1 MDWTGADPRTTLA
14 LVTLKRF
21 RCRVMSKD
29 YGDPGPDL
37 LRPRDNAQ
45 RQAADNMGT
54 AATGYFIRTNP
65 PGKREDW
72 TDWRGPFKRGET
84 LRRLDEW
91 QGKAGDGA
99 KFQVGRKKDGKPQA
113 KNEVLVVNVREV
125 NLANVH
131 AGPQLVADLAR
142 AQFRGLVVGGFSCRE
157 YNGVPG
163 SGWSDHAWGDAVD
176 LSPGG
181 GSPGPNDKL
190 TDWCV
195 RMGKAG
201 CFNPAQFIGSN
212 GGKVIAYYS
221 PSYAAKAGGPPSHL
235 THVHCSYRQH
245 YGANPRC

>member
-1 MDWTGADPRTTLA
+1 
-14 LVTLKRF
+14 
-21 RCRVMSKD
+21 MSKD

-54 AATGYFIRTNP
+54 AATGYFVRTR
-65 PGKREDW
+65 GSGSGATWRDW
-72 TDWRGPFKRGET
+72 NGPLKRGEV
-84 LRRLDEW
+84 LRRLDAW
-91 QGKAGDGA
+91 QGKAGNGA
-99 KFQVGRKKDGKPQA
+99 KFQVGRKSGGKPQA
-113 KNEVLVVNVREV
+113 KNEVLAVEVREV
-125 NLANVH
+125 NLSGVNAGAEQVAN
-131 AGPQLVADLAR
+131 LAR
-142 AQFRGLVVGGFSCRE
+142 AQFKGLVVGGFSCRE

-195 RMGKAG
+195 RMGREG
-201 CFNPAQFIGSN
+201 CFQPAQFIGSN

-221 PSYAAKAGGPPSHL
+221 PAYKANAGGPPSHL

-245 YGANPRC
+245 FGANPRC